1 MTTAERALSLRSGLR
16 LGAPP
21 RRKALATPAHSR
33 VRPSCGGYDALGPR
47 ACPIRPCT
55 PGPTDGGDPL
65 MRHTRGGPSG
75 LSSAGTPAAS
85 KQHHPGSTRRPRIVL
100 VVGALL
106 LAGADL
112 GVKAA
117 AVAGLS
123 GGATVDLGLLN
134 LRLHYN
140 PGVAWVPPSR
150 HGSSSPPPGSSSPA

>member
-1 MTTAERALSLRSGLR
+1 
-16 LGAPP
+16 
-21 RRKALATPAHSR
+21 
-33 VRPSCGGYDALGPR
+33 
-47 ACPIRPCT
+47 
-55 PGPTDGGDPL
+55 

-140 PGVAWVPPSR
+140 PGVAFSLGAAFPSWVIIAATGLIIAGLTWYLLST
-150 HGSSSPPPGSSSPA
+150 A